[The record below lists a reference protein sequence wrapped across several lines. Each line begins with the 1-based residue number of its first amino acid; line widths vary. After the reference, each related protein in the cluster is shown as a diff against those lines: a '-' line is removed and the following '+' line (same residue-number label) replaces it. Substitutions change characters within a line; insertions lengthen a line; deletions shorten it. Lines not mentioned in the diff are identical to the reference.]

1 MSKLLRF
8 VRSFSCYSIWSTHQT
23 DLFGIRDLDFS
34 AVATPCFFFRVGK
47 QQVESSSAEK
57 SEKEKGEKE
66 GEKGE
71 KPEQGELGK
80 PKRDSPRRTLRVFS
94 MWDGTEDSYKVGKI
108 NPKLKN
114 KMQST
119 NHRDNTITSMKTS
132 LHRRNSNHSPLNRF
146 ESDFWPEFVVFSGD
160 SNTGDPSR
168 PSKAAPLCF
177 LELPSSYLPLFLF
190 LSLSFFSFS

>member
-47 QQVESSSAEK
+47 QQVETQSSSAEK

-114 KMQST
+114 KITRST
-119 NHRDNTITSMKTS
+119 SNNGIATEEEATSRTDLICVK
-132 LHRRNSNHSPLNRF
+132 LENDIFLC
-146 ESDFWPEFVVFSGD
+146 VVF
-160 SNTGDPSR
+160 
-168 PSKAAPLCF
+168 
-177 LELPSSYLPLFLF
+177 
-190 LSLSFFSFS
+190 